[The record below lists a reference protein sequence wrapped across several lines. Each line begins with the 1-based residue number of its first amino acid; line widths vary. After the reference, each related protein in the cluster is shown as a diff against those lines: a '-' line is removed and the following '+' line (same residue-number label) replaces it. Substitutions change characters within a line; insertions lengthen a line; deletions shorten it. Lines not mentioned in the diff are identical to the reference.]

1 MMTDLNGKIALVTG
15 ASRGLGRATAIGLA
29 ARGARVLVHYGA
41 SADAAEA
48 VVAQIRD
55 SGGEAEAIG
64 ADLAVADGAHRLAA
78 AVRERGVAHLH
89 VLVAN
94 AGVADLASIED
105 QTVDSF
111 DRHVAINVRAPFFLV
126 QQLLPILGEGSSV
139 IFLSSV
145 VARVAFDGTAIYSAT
160 KGAVEVLTRNLA
172 KELGPRG
179 IRVNAIAPGAID
191 TDMAQV
197 FLGTEEGRDYIKSL
211 QALKRIGQPDDIAD
225 AVLFL
230 ASDQS
235 RWVAGRSLE
244 VSGGANL

>member
-1 MMTDLNGKIALVTG
+1 MTDLNGKIALVTG

-48 VVAQIRD
+48 VVAQIRAD
-55 SGGEAEAIG
+55 GGEAEAIG
-64 ADLAVADGAHRLAA
+64 ADLGAADGAHRLAE
-78 AVRERGVAHLH
+78 AVRARGVAQLH

-94 AGVADLASIED
+94 AGIADLASIED

-111 DRHVAINVRAPFFLV
+111 DRHFAINVRAPFFLV

-197 FLGTEEGRDYIKSL
+197 FLGTEEGREYIKSL